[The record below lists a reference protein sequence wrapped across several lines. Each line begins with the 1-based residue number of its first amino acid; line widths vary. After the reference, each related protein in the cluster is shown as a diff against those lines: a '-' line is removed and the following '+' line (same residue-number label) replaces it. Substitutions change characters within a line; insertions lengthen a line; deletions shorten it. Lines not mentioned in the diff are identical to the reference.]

1 MYDGKDGWHHI
12 GSAVSGVIK
21 SKMAKGNGNQS
32 NKKDQKMQKYN
43 IIVCYEGAINV
54 DVEAENEDEATKK
67 ALKEID
73 AMPENEFLWALE
85 PQVAET
91 DVELVED

>member
-1 MYDGKDGWHHI
+1 
-12 GSAVSGVIK
+12 
-21 SKMAKGNGNQS
+21 
-32 NKKDQKMQKYN
+32 MQKYN
-43 IIVCYEGAINV
+43 VRVCYEGGIDV
-54 DVEAENEDEATKK
+54 CVEAKNEDEATEK

-73 AMPENEFLWALE
+73 DMPENEFLRVLE